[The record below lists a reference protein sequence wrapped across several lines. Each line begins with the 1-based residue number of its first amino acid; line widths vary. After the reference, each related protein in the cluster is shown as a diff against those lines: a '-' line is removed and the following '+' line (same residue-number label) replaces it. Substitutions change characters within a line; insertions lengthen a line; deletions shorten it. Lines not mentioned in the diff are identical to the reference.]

1 MGSGNRLAGLIVR
14 FTITLV
20 FFAATTVELIH
31 MAGLPLGYGFIP
43 TSSPRGFVLLL
54 ATLWWFFAAF
64 LGGALTQ
71 IAAVLAVRLVA
82 GHRRAAFSFFADT
95 LSLVF
100 FVVATVATA
109 SYVFEL
115 PVSTVF
121 ATSSI
126 VAVVLGFALQ
136 STLGDVFGGIAL
148 AVERPFQIGDWIT
161 IDEKFTG
168 RVVEI
173 TWRTT
178 RLSTKTKD
186 TIVFPNSAVGRS
198 RLINHYLPS
207 PLHRVAILVSVSNL
221 ESPVRVTEVLTA
233 AVLSAEGVVDIPPPS
248 VDVRDMTEKS
258 LVYKVKFHVAAF
270 EDRNGVMSDVYKQI
284 WLHLSWAGLAKPLTR
299 QIIEHMPVAPEVT
312 EVERIASLL
321 ARVPVFAPLGD
332 EERKQ
337 LAQALKPRRIGAQE
351 TLLAQF
357 DEGRSL
363 FIVREGILDVSVRT
377 EDGVKSVARLYP
389 GDYVG
394 ENSLLTGAPRNAT
407 ITALTPSS
415 VYELDKDDVSML
427 LEERPEIAEEFGRV
441 LASREQS
448 RLALPNGVAVPE
460 SVLAHFTNQIAAFFH
475 R

>member
-1 MGSGNRLAGLIVR
+1 MRSGNRLAGLIVR
-14 FTITLV
+14 FAITLV
-20 FFAATTVELIH
+20 FFSVITAELTH
-31 MAGLPLGYGFIP
+31 VAGLPLGYGFIP
-43 TSSPRGFVLLL
+43 AGSPRGFALFL
-54 ATLWWFFAAF
+54 ATLWWFVAAF

-71 IAAVLAVRLVA
+71 IAAILAVRAGA

-100 FVVATVATA
+100 FAVATVATA

-161 IDEKFTG
+161 IDEKFSG
-168 RVVEI
+168 QVVEI
-173 TWRTT
+173 TWRST
-178 RLSTKTKD
+178 RISTKSKD
-186 TIVFPNSAVGRS
+186 TIVFPNSVVGRS
-198 RLINHYLPS
+198 QLVNHYLPT
-207 PLHRVAILVSVSNL
+207 PLHRIAIMVSVSNL

-233 AVLSAEGVVDIPPPS
+233 AVLSAQGVVDVPPPS

-258 LVYKVKFHVAAF
+258 LDYAVKFHIAAF
-270 EDRNGVMSDVYKQI
+270 EDRDDVTSDVYKQI
-284 WLHLSWAGLAKPLTR
+284 WLHLAWAGLAKPFTR
-299 QIIEHMPVAPEVT
+299 QVIEHMPVAPEVS
-312 EVERIASLL
+312 EVERVAALL

-332 EERKQ
+332 EERKR
-337 LAQALKPRRIGAQE
+337 LAQALKPRHIGAQE
-351 TLLAQF
+351 RLLSQS
-357 DEGRSL
+357 DRGRSL
-363 FIVREGILDVSVRT
+363 FILREGLLGVSVRT
-377 EDGVKSVARLYP
+377 EDGEKSVARLYP

-394 ENSLLTGAPRNAT
+394 ENSLLTGAARNAT

-415 VYELDKDDVSML
+415 VYELDKDDVSAL

-441 LASREQS
+441 LASREQA
-448 RLALPNGVAVPE
+448 RLALPSGIAVPE
-460 SVLAHFTNQIAAFFH
+460 SMLEHFTNQIAVFFRH
-475 R
+475 